1 MCCSVAMCKC
11 TCSEDFCK
19 VCALCCEPFSYPYCV
34 VSSLQ
39 LFTAASILQE
49 YMHLCQAWHHF
60 DKSCVACSQSLAWSG
75 ATGVHDELL
84 QSYLAEQ
91 QELATV
97 QDDGYF
103 MQNIGHHLVAAKHM
117 RDLKKLLTNAAWLE
131 SKLHSYGV
139 ASVVAD
145 YRRCKHMPA

>member
-1 MCCSVAMCKC
+1 M
-11 TCSEDFCK
+11 
-19 VCALCCEPFSYPYCV
+19 
-34 VSSLQ
+34 
-39 LFTAASILQE
+39 
-49 YMHLCQAWHHF
+49 
-60 DKSCVACSQSLAWSG
+60 QSLAWSG

-84 QSYLAEQ
+84 RSYLAEQ
-91 QELATV
+91 QELACV

-103 MQNIGHHLVAAKHM
+103 MQNAGHHLVAAKHM

-145 YRRCKHMPA
+145 YRRCKHTPV